1 MPFIYAMHS
10 LIINHQSSNPNAWVA
25 PEHYYIA
32 KSMQR
37 YKGELIIPEHSIFKY
52 SRENP
57 PYWMTG
63 DVRIK
68 TSQQ

>member
-1 MPFIYAMHS
+1 MHS
-10 LIINHQSSNPNAWVA
+10 LVINHQSSNPNAWVA

-68 TSQQ
+68 TPQQWNATK